1 MNILAI
7 EENIVADVFAEKIC
21 KILYNFVNFSKK
33 KFLQK
38 KIRQSI
44 GLRKLAI
51 HEKMN
56 LFNVINVIVNS
67 ETNVTIQK
75 NIKEL
80 LI

>member
-21 KILYNFVNFSKK
+21 KIIYNFVNFPKK
-33 KFLQK
+33 MFLQK

-56 LFNVINVIVNS
+56 LFNVIKVIVNS
-67 ETNVTIQK
+67 ETNVTTQK